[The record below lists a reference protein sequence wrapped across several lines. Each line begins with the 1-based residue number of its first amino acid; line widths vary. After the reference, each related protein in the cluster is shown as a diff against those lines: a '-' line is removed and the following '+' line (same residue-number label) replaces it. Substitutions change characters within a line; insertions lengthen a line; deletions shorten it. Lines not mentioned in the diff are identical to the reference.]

1 MINFS
6 ELIKQNKQNVRNI
19 IKKITNEQNEDIEQ
33 EVYIKVWQNQSKYE
47 EKGKLKGWIGTIAKN
62 LAKDYLK
69 SSYVKNTTIAEEEKL
84 NEIKDKRQTPEL
96 TLIQNERQKLIINA
110 INALKPKFR
119 EVVMLYEIEQL
130 SYEQIARKI
139 KTPIGTVKSRLYN
152 AKKELAQSLKDLI

>member
-1 MINFS
+1 MNLS

-33 EVYIKVWQNQSKYE
+33 EVYIKIWQNQSKYE

-84 NEIKDKRQTPEL
+84 NEIKDKKQTPEL

-110 INALKPKFR
+110 INALKPKFK

-139 KTPIGTVKSRLYN
+139 KTPVGTVKSRLYN

>member
-1 MINFS
+1 MNFS
-6 ELIKQNKQNVRNI
+6 ELIKQNKQNVRKI

-33 EVYIKVWQNQSKYE
+33 EVYIKIWQNQDKYE

-84 NEIKDKRQTPEL
+84 NEIKDKKQTPEL

-110 INALKPKFR
+110 INALKPKFK

-139 KTPIGTVKSRLYN
+139 KTPVGTVKSRLYN
-152 AKKELAQSLKDLI
+152 AKKELAQSLKNLI

>member
-1 MINFS
+1 MNFS

-33 EVYIKVWQNQSKYE
+33 EVYIKIWQNQSKYE

-69 SSYVKNTTIAEEEKL
+69 SSYVKNTTITEEDKR
-84 NEIKDKRQTPEL
+84 NKIKDKKQTPEL

-110 INALKPKFR
+110 INALKPKFK

>member
-1 MINFS
+1 MNFS

-33 EVYIKVWQNQSKYE
+33 EVYIKIWQNQSKYE

-62 LAKDYLK
+62 LVKDYLK

-84 NEIKDKRQTPEL
+84 NEIKDKKQTPEL

-110 INALKPKFR
+110 INALKPKFK

-139 KTPIGTVKSRLYN
+139 KTPVGTVKSRLYN

>member
-1 MINFS
+1 MNFS

-33 EVYIKVWQNQSKYE
+33 EVYIKIWQNQSKYE

-84 NEIKDKRQTPEL
+84 NEIKDKKQTPEL

-110 INALKPKFR
+110 INALKPKFK
-119 EVVMLYEIEQL
+119 EVVMLYEIEQF